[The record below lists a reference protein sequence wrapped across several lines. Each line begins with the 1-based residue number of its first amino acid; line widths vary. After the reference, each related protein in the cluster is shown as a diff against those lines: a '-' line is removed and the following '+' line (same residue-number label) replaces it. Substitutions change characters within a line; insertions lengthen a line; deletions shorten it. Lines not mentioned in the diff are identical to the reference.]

1 MNNNQDKLKEA
12 IRRIM
17 KGNAVYFAIALC
29 LLAAAVAGISVSNTK
44 KQVQPAES
52 TTKSFADLVIPEV
65 TEKKQNGTNSV
76 EISIDEFTTVKTEEP
91 STVAVF
97 DNNTPKIAEEVTEK
111 TDIPFSSP
119 LGFTTGKDYSMG
131 IPVFSQ
137 TMNDYRTHNGVDFQG
152 IKGENVKTPA
162 EGIVTSVTKDAVWG
176 NTVTIDHRNGVT
188 SSISGLSDEALISV
202 GAEVYSD
209 TIIGVVGTIPIE
221 SADDNHIHLE
231 MRVNGELVDPLE
243 ILGLAGEE

>member
-1 MNNNQDKLKEA
+1 MNNSNNYKEKFKKLL
-12 IRRIM
+12 
-17 KGNAVYFAIALC
+17 KGNTFYFAVALS
-29 LLAAAVAGISVSNTK
+29 LLTAAVAGISATSTK
-44 KQVQPAES
+44 AELKAAES
-52 TTKSFADLVIPEV
+52 TTKSYADIVIPEV
-65 TEKKQNGTNSV
+65 TTKKQNGTNSV
-76 EISIDEFTTVKTEEP
+76 EISIDEFTTVKAEEP

-97 DNNTPKIAEEVTEK
+97 DNNTPKLTEEVTEK
-111 TDIPFSSP
+111 TDISYSSP